1 MEACHR
7 TRFLTDEALHFIEK
21 ALGAGRDQITDVQPT
36 SAGMTNRSFRFTCGG
51 TQYILRVPGEGTDK
65 LINRR
70 QEAENY
76 RVLGGDSIT
85 DHVLAIDPETG
96 YKLAR
101 YWTHT
106 RNCDPKNPQEVQK
119 CMALL
124 RQFHARALKVPHAFD
139 LYQEIDFY
147 ESLMG
152 GHSVHPDYDEV
163 RLRCLSMRP
172 FLEQQPRDYI
182 LTHVD
187 AVPDNFLFVEENG
200 RETLHLIDWEYAG
213 MNDPHLD
220 IAMFAIYAGYDR
232 AELDQLIDWY
242 FEGPCDGDTRLKIYC
257 YVALGG
263 LLWSN
268 WCEYKKELGVDFG
281 GYALMQYRYASEYSD
296 LFLRELSRRNGGK

>member
-7 TRFLTDEALHFIEK
+7 TRFLTEEALGFIEK

-36 SAGMTNRSFRFTCGG
+36 SAGMTNRSFRFACGG

-76 RVLGGDSIT
+76 RVLGGDTIT

-96 YKLAR
+96 YKLAKF
-101 YWTHT
+101 WTHT

-119 CMALL
+119 CMKLL
-124 RQFHARALKVPHAFD
+124 RQFHAKGLKVPHSFD
-139 LYQEIDFY
+139 LYREIDFY

-152 GHSVHPDYDEV
+152 KSVHPDYDEV
-163 RLRCLSMRP
+163 YLRCLAMRS
-172 FLEQQPRDYI
+172 FLEKQPRAYV

-220 IAMFAIYAGYDR
+220 IAMFAIYAYYDR
-232 AELDQLIDWY
+232 KQLDQLIDWY
-242 FEGPCDGDTRLKIYC
+242 FEEPCGADTRLKIYC

-281 GYALMQYRYASEYSD
+281 GYAMAQYRYASEYSE
-296 LFLRELSRRNGGK
+296 LFLRELTRRNGGK

>member
-1 MEACHR
+1 MG
-7 TRFLTDEALHFIEK
+7 FIEK
-21 ALGAGRDQITDVQPT
+21 ALGAGSDQITDVQPT
-36 SAGMTNRSFRFTCGG
+36 SAGMTNRSFRFACGG

-76 RVLGGDSIT
+76 RVLGGDSIS

-106 RNCDPKNPQEVQK
+106 RNCDPKNPQEVQR
-119 CMALL
+119 CMGLL
-124 RQFHARALKVPHAFD
+124 RQFHAKGLKVPHAFD
-139 LYQEIDFY
+139 LSGDIDFY
-147 ESLMG
+147 QSLMG
-152 GHSVHPDYDEV
+152 GTSVYPDYDQV
-163 RLRCLSMRP
+163 YLRCRSMRP
-172 FLEQQPRDYI
+172 FLERQSRDYV

-232 AELDQLIDWY
+232 GELDQLIDWY
-242 FEGPCDGDTRLKIYC
+242 FQGPCAGDTRLKIYC

-268 WCEYKKELGVDFG
+268 WCEYKKALGVDFG

-296 LFLRELSRRNGGK
+296 LFLRELRCRNGGK